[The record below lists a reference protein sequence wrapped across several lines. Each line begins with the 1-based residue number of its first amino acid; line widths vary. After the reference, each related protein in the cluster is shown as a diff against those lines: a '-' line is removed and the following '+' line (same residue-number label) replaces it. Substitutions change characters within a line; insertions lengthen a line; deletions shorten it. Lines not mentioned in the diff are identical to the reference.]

1 MTRKPLLHT
10 KVTVKLRK
18 SEYREEWYLVVESY
32 PIRKPDGGKPGRI
45 IESVNRIITT
55 PIWDTTAITGIDA
68 DGNYKYKPK
77 RDTNGIIQCTSRLD
91 REACIYADKVRALRQ
106 QEYDTAVVYSDRE
119 QEMIAQNERM
129 EQDFI
134 AYFNSII
141 YKVHPNSSN
150 SIIVNW
156 TRVGK
161 LLSIFSEGKPIPFRK
176 INVKLLEDLKLF
188 MLTAPQGGNKKGTLS
203 QNSAAT
209 YFSIVKA
216 GLHRAFIDEYLTV
229 DIAAK
234 VKGIPELKVK
244 RETLTLEEA
253 ELLAQT
259 PCENEVLKRAFFFAI
274 LTGIRLCDIHELTWG
289 EIQKTSTGWRVDF
302 TQRKTHV
309 VDYLPINEQ
318 AYSLCGEPGEHDQQI
333 FAGLTG
339 SSWISRPLKKWIA
352 ASGIKKHITFHCSRH
367 TFATLQL
374 ENGTDIFVVK
384 GMLGH
389 TNVKTTQIY
398 AHIVDKSKR
407 NAAEVLQ
414 IDGLNTS
421 NESLVDAKVI

>member
-1 MTRKPLLHT
+1 MRKPLLHT

-77 RDTNGIIQCTSRLD
+77 RDTNGIILCTSRLD

-302 TQRKTHV
+302 TQRKTHI

-421 NESLVDAKVI
+421 NESLDDAKVI

>member
-1 MTRKPLLHT
+1 MVPRSRVP
-10 KVTVKLRK
+10 VRN
-18 SEYREEWYLVVESY
+18 
-32 PIRKPDGGKPGRI
+32 PDGGKPGRI

-91 REACIYADKVRALRQ
+91 KEACIYADKVRALRQ

-161 LLSIFSEGKPIPFRK
+161 LLCIYSEGKPIPFKK
-176 INVKLLEDLKLF
+176 ISVKFLEDLKLF
-188 MLTAPQGGNKKGTLS
+188 MLSAPMGGNKPGTLS
-203 QNSAAT
+203 QNSAST

-229 DIAAK
+229 DISAK
-234 VKGIPELKVK
+234 VKGIPEIKVK

-253 ELLAQT
+253 KMLATT
-259 PCENEVLKRAFFFAI
+259 PCENEVLKRAFFFAV

-289 EIQKTSTGWRVDF
+289 EIVETASGKRVDF
-302 TQRKTHV
+302 TQRKTHI
-309 VDYLPINEQ
+309 VDYLPISEQ
-318 AYSLCGEPGEHDQQI
+318 AFSLCGEPQEPDRHI
-333 FAGLTG
+333 FEGLTG
-339 SSWISRPLKKWIA
+339 SSWISRPLKKWMKA
-352 ASGIKKHITFHCSRH
+352 AGITKNITFHCSRH

-374 ENGTDIFVVK
+374 ENDTNIYTVMS
-384 GMLGH
+384 MLGH
-389 TNVKTTQIY
+389 TNVNTTQIY

-407 NAAEVLQ
+407 NAADVIQ
-414 IDGLNTS
+414 IEGLDMS
-421 NESLVDAKVI
+421 NINN

>member
-1 MTRKPLLHT
+1 MRKPLLHT

-77 RDTNGIIQCTSRLD
+77 RDTNGIILCTSRLD

-244 RETLTLEEA
+244 RETLSLEEA

-421 NESLVDAKVI
+421 NESLDDAKVI

>member
-1 MTRKPLLHT
+1 MRKPLLHT

-318 AYSLCGEPGEHDQQI
+318 AYSLCGERREPNQRVFE
-333 FAGLTG
+333 GLTG
-339 SSWISRPLKKWIA
+339 SSWISRPLKKWIE
-352 ASGIKKHITFHCSRH
+352 ASGIKKHITFHRSRH

-374 ENGTDIFVVK
+374 ERDTDIYTNK

-407 NAAEVLQ
+407 NAADAIH
-414 IDGLNTS
+414 IDGLNKANAVS
-421 NESLVDAKVI
+421 ESA

>member
-1 MTRKPLLHT
+1 MRKPLLHT

-77 RDTNGIIQCTSRLD
+77 RDTNGIILCTSRLD

-259 PCENEVLKRAFFFAI
+259 PCENEVLKRALFFAI
-274 LTGIRLCDIHELTWG
+274 VTGIRLCDIHELTWG

-318 AYSLCGEPGEHDQQI
+318 AYSLCGERREPNQRVFE
-333 FAGLTG
+333 GLTG
-339 SSWISRPLKKWIA
+339 SSWISRPLKKWIE
-352 ASGIKKHITFHCSRH
+352 ASGIKKHITFHCRRH
-367 TFATLQL
+367 TFATLPL
-374 ENGTDIFVVK
+374 ERDTDIYTIK

-407 NAAEVLQ
+407 NAA
-414 IDGLNTS
+414 D
-421 NESLVDAKVI
+421 VIHIENLTPTNDDVEGVADS

>member
-1 MTRKPLLHT
+1 MRKPLLHT

-68 DGNYKYKPK
+68 DGKYKYKPK
-77 RDTNGIIQCTSRLD
+77 RDTNGIILCTSRLD

-421 NESLVDAKVI
+421 NESLDDAKVI

>member
-1 MTRKPLLHT
+1 MRKPLLHT

-55 PIWDTTAITGIDA
+55 PIWDTTTITGIDA

-77 RDTNGIIQCTSRLD
+77 RDTNGIILCTSRLD

-119 QEMIAQNERM
+119 QEMISQNERM

-407 NAAEVLQ
+407 NAAEALQ

-421 NESLVDAKVI
+421 NESLDDAKVI

>member
-1 MTRKPLLHT
+1 MRRPLLHT

-18 SEYREEWYLVVESY
+18 SIFREEWYLYIESY
-32 PIRKPDGGKPGRI
+32 PVRNPGSTKSKRV
-45 IESVNRIITT
+45 IEAVNRTITT
-55 PIWDTTAITGIDA
+55 PIWDMTAISKIDE

-77 RDTNGIIQCTSRLD
+77 RDSNGIIQCTSQLD
-91 REACIYADKVRALRQ
+91 KEACRYAEKVRALRQ

-119 QEMIAQNERM
+119 QEMIAQNERG
-129 EQDFI
+129 EQAFI

-141 YKVHPNSSN
+141 YKCHPNSSD

-161 LLSIFSEGKPIPFRK
+161 LLSIYSKGKPIPFK
-176 INVKLLEDLKLF
+176 TISAKLLEDIKLF
-188 MLTAPQGGNKKGTLS
+188 MLSAPQGGNKGGTLS

-234 VKGIPELKVK
+234 VKGIPDVKVK

-253 ELLAQT
+253 ETLAKT
-259 PCENEVLKRAFFFAI
+259 PCENEVLKRAFFFAV
-274 LTGIRLCDIHELTWG
+274 LTGIRLCDIHDLTWG
-289 EIQKTSTGWRVDF
+289 EITQTGSGWRVDF

-318 AYSLCGEPGEHDQQI
+318 AYSLCGERREPNQRVFE
-333 FAGLTG
+333 GLTG
-339 SSWISRPLKKWIA
+339 SSWISRPLKKWIE

-374 ENGTDIFVVK
+374 ERDTDIYTIK

-398 AHIVDKSKR
+398 AHIVDKRKR
-407 NAAEVLQ
+407 NAADVIH
-414 IDGLNTS
+414 IDNRDA
-421 NESLVDAKVI
+421 VDAPKENVATI

>member
-1 MTRKPLLHT
+1 MRKPLLHT

-55 PIWDTTAITGIDA
+55 PIWDTTAITGFDA

-77 RDTNGIIQCTSRLD
+77 RDTNGIILCTSRHD

-106 QEYDTAVVYSDRE
+106 QEYDIAVVYSDRE

-150 SIIVNW
+150 AIIVNW

-188 MLTAPQGGNKKGTLS
+188 MLTAPQGGNKNGTLS

-421 NESLVDAKVI
+421 NESLDDAKVI

>member
-1 MTRKPLLHT
+1 MRKPLLHT

-32 PIRKPDGGKPGRI
+32 PIRKPDSGKPGRI

-421 NESLVDAKVI
+421 NESLDDAKVI

>member
-1 MTRKPLLHT
+1 MRKPLLHT
-10 KVTVKLRK
+10 KVMVKLRK

-68 DGNYKYKPK
+68 DGKYKYKPK
-77 RDTNGIIQCTSRLD
+77 RDTNGIILCTSRLD

-407 NAAEVLQ
+407 NAAEALQ

-421 NESLVDAKVI
+421 NESLDDAKVT

>member
-1 MTRKPLLHT
+1 MRKPLLHT

-45 IESVNRIITT
+45 IESVNRTITT
-55 PIWDTTAITGIDA
+55 PIWDITAITGIDA

-216 GLHRAFIDEYLTV
+216 GLHRAFIDEYLTE

-339 SSWISRPLKKWIA
+339 SSWISCPLKKWIA

-407 NAAEVLQ
+407 NAAEALQ

-421 NESLVDAKVI
+421 NESLDDAKVI

>member
-1 MTRKPLLHT
+1 MRKPLLHT

-68 DGNYKYKPK
+68 DGKYKYKPK

-302 TQRKTHV
+302 TQRKTHI

-407 NAAEVLQ
+407 NAAEALQ

-421 NESLVDAKVI
+421 NESLDDAKVI

>member
-1 MTRKPLLHT
+1 MRKPLLHT

-77 RDTNGIIQCTSRLD
+77 RDTNGIILCTSRLD

-106 QEYDTAVVYSDRE
+106 QEYATAVVYSDRE

-421 NESLVDAKVI
+421 NESLDDAKVI

>member
-1 MTRKPLLHT
+1 MRKPLLHT
-10 KVTVKLRK
+10 RVTVKLRK

-32 PIRKPDGGKPGRI
+32 PICKPDGGKPGRI

-77 RDTNGIIQCTSRLD
+77 RDTNGIILCTSRLD

-421 NESLVDAKVI
+421 NESLDDAKVI

>member
-1 MTRKPLLHT
+1 MRKPLLHT

-318 AYSLCGEPGEHDQQI
+318 AYSLCGARREANQRVFE
-333 FAGLTG
+333 GLTG
-339 SSWISRPLKKWIA
+339 SSWISRPLKKWIE

-374 ENGTDIFVVK
+374 ERDTDIYTIK

-407 NAAEVLQ
+407 NAADVIHIENLTPTNDNV
-414 IDGLNTS
+414 
-421 NESLVDAKVI
+421 ESVPAI

>member
-1 MTRKPLLHT
+1 MRKPLLHT

-414 IDGLNTS
+414 IDGLDTS
-421 NESLVDAKVI
+421 NESLDDAKVI

>member
-1 MTRKPLLHT
+1 MRKPLLHT

-45 IESVNRIITT
+45 SESVNRIITA

-421 NESLVDAKVI
+421 NESLDDAKVI

>member
-1 MTRKPLLHT
+1 MRKPLLHT

-32 PIRKPDGGKPGRI
+32 PIRKPDDGKPGRI

-77 RDTNGIIQCTSRLD
+77 RDTNGIILCTSRHD

-106 QEYDTAVVYSDRE
+106 QEYDIAVVYSDRE

-274 LTGIRLCDIHELTWG
+274 LTDIRLCDIHELTWG

-421 NESLVDAKVI
+421 NESLDDAKVI

>member
-1 MTRKPLLHT
+1 MRKPLLHT

-302 TQRKTHV
+302 TQRKAHV

-421 NESLVDAKVI
+421 NESLDDAKVI

>member
-1 MTRKPLLHT
+1 MRKPLLHT

-77 RDTNGIIQCTSRLD
+77 RDTNGIILCTSRLD

-398 AHIVDKSKR
+398 AHIADKSKR
-407 NAAEVLQ
+407 NAAEALQ

-421 NESLVDAKVI
+421 NESLDDAKVI

>member
-1 MTRKPLLHT
+1 MHT

-68 DGNYKYKPK
+68 DGNYKFKPK
-77 RDTNGIIQCTSRLD
+77 RDTNGIILCTSRLD

-421 NESLVDAKVI
+421 NESLDDAKVI

>member
-1 MTRKPLLHT
+1 MRKPLLHT

-68 DGNYKYKPK
+68 EGNYKYKPK

-407 NAAEVLQ
+407 NAAEALQ

-421 NESLVDAKVI
+421 NESLDDAKVI

>member
-1 MTRKPLLHT
+1 MRKPLLHT

-302 TQRKTHV
+302 TQRKTHI

-414 IDGLNTS
+414 IDGLNT
-421 NESLVDAKVI
+421 

>member
-1 MTRKPLLHT
+1 MRKPLLHT
-10 KVTVKLRK
+10 RVTVKLRK

-77 RDTNGIIQCTSRLD
+77 RDTNGIILCTSRLD

-216 GLHRAFIDEYLTV
+216 GLLRAFIDEYLTV

-318 AYSLCGEPGEHDQQI
+318 AYSLCGERREPNQRVFE
-333 FAGLTG
+333 GLTG
-339 SSWISRPLKKWIA
+339 SSWISRPLKKWIE

-374 ENGTDIFVVK
+374 ERDTDIYTIK

-407 NAAEVLQ
+407 NAA
-414 IDGLNTS
+414 D
-421 NESLVDAKVI
+421 VIHIENLTPTNDDIERVPDI

>member
-1 MTRKPLLHT
+1 MRKPLLHT

-421 NESLVDAKVI
+421 NESLDNAKVI

>member
-1 MTRKPLLHT
+1 MRKPLLHT

-55 PIWDTTAITGIDA
+55 PIWDTTAIAGIDA

-77 RDTNGIIQCTSRLD
+77 RDTNGIILCTSRLD

>member
-1 MTRKPLLHT
+1 MRKPLLHT

-407 NAAEVLQ
+407 DAAEVLQ

-421 NESLVDAKVI
+421 NESLDDAKVI

>member
-1 MTRKPLLHT
+1 MRKPLLHT

-318 AYSLCGEPGEHDQQI
+318 AYSLCGERREPNQRVFE
-333 FAGLTG
+333 GLTG
-339 SSWISRPLKKWIA
+339 SSWISRPLKKWIE

-374 ENGTDIFVVK
+374 ERDTDIYTIK

-414 IDGLNTS
+414 IEGLNTS
-421 NESLVDAKVI
+421 NESLDDAKVI

>member
-1 MTRKPLLHT
+1 MRKPLLHT

-45 IESVNRIITT
+45 IESVNRTITT
-55 PIWDTTAITGIDA
+55 PIWDITAITGIDA

-421 NESLVDAKVI
+421 NESLDDAKVI

>member
-1 MTRKPLLHT
+1 MRKPLLHT

-32 PIRKPDGGKPGRI
+32 PIRKSDGGKSGRI

-77 RDTNGIIQCTSRLD
+77 RDTNGIILCTSRLD

-106 QEYDTAVVYSDRE
+106 QEYATAVVYSDRE

-161 LLSIFSEGKPIPFRK
+161 LLCIFSEGKPIPFRK

-216 GLHRAFIDEYLTV
+216 GLHRTFIDEYLTV

-302 TQRKTHV
+302 TQRKTHI

-407 NAAEVLQ
+407 NAAEALQ

-421 NESLVDAKVI
+421 NESLDDAKVI

>member
-1 MTRKPLLHT
+1 MRKPLLHT

-259 PCENEVLKRAFFFAI
+259 PCENVVLKRAFFFAI

-421 NESLVDAKVI
+421 NESLDDAKVI

>member
-1 MTRKPLLHT
+1 MRKPLLHT
-10 KVTVKLRK
+10 RVTVKLRK

-32 PIRKPDGGKPGRI
+32 PIRKPDDGKPGRI

-77 RDTNGIIQCTSRLD
+77 RDTNGIILCTSRHD

-106 QEYDTAVVYSDRE
+106 QEYDIAVVYSDRE

-188 MLTAPQGGNKKGTLS
+188 MLTAPQGGNKNGTLS

-421 NESLVDAKVI
+421 NESLDDAKVI

>member
-1 MTRKPLLHT
+1 MRKPLLHT

-55 PIWDTTAITGIDA
+55 PIWDTTAITDIDA

-421 NESLVDAKVI
+421 NESLDDAKVI